1 MLIIFLSDTIFRR
14 GRKIFVKR
22 RHKFM
27 KTVKRIVAVL
37 LAVMLMAPAA
47 VNAASP
53 SVAKKTINNKKATAT
68 TTYNAKMQTPKT
80 VKIGGKKL
88 VVGKDCVIVGKK
100 HKASGK
106 YVLVVKGIG
115 NYSGKTEV
123 VFVIKKAKQK
133 IKTAVEQK
141 TYKASSLKKKGSKF
155 NLKTKAISSKV
166 TYTVSTI
173 KGTKNAKKYIKVS
186 KSGKVTVKKGL
197 KKGAYR
203 IVIKAKATKNHKAA
217 KKIVRVVIK

>member
-1 MLIIFLSDTIFRR
+1 
-14 GRKIFVKR
+14 
-22 RHKFM
+22 M
-27 KTVKRIVAVL
+27 KTVKKIIAVL
-37 LAVMLMAPAA
+37 LAVMLTTPAA

-53 SVAKKTINNKKATAT
+53 SVAKKTINNKKATAI

-80 VKIGGKKL
+80 VTIGGKKL
-88 VVGKDCVIVGKK
+88 VVGKDCVIIGKK
-100 HKASGK
+100 HKAAGK

-133 IKTAVEQK
+133 IKVSAEQK
-141 TYKASSLKKKGSKF
+141 AYKTSKLKKKGTFF
-155 NLKTKAISSKV
+155 NLKTKAISSKI

-186 KSGKVTVKKGL
+186 KKGKVTIKKGL
-197 KKGAYR
+197 KKGAYK
-203 IVIKAKATKNHKAA
+203 IVIKAKATKNHKAG
-217 KKIVRVVIK
+217 KKTVRIIVK